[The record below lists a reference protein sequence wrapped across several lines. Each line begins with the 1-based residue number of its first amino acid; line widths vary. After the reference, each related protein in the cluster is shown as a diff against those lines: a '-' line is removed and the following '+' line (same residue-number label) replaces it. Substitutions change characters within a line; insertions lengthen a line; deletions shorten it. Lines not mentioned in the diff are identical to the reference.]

1 MFVHFTAYFG
11 RGNTH
16 KNKYGIAIFFV
27 IADTLPF
34 LLLDDQYMTVT
45 NVTLGFSTKTLVI

>member
-1 MFVHFTAYFG
+1 MTLY
-11 RGNTH
+11 
-16 KNKYGIAIFFV
+16 FV